1 MSSMFINRRKFF
13 AMGAA
18 GIGMFAGGG
27 LVRHSQATAATS
39 SAPFYKLSDIGS
51 LQPPDENGF
60 MLPPGFSYRE
70 VARSGQSPGGS
81 SGYIW
86 HPSPDGGACFP
97 TDDGGWVYVS
107 NSELGRQ
114 EGGVGAL
121 RFNSQGDIVDAYSI
135 LSNTSVNCAGGATPW
150 GTWLS
155 AEEVETGQIYECD
168 PTGNNPGIVRPAL
181 GTFRHEAA
189 AIDMGKDCVY
199 LTEDRPNGGFYRFV
213 ATDGLPN
220 LSVGRL
226 EIAVVRERGGLQEIN
241 WLEVPDPL
249 AQIAPTR
256 NQVTDY
262 TSFNGGEGIAFHEDD
277 IYFVTKG
284 DNRVWRY
291 DTVSQQIEIIY
302 DPLTSDNPILT
313 GVDNVV
319 ITAGGDVLV
328 AEDGGDMQL
337 VAITPEGELFP
348 LFKIIGHERSEV
360 CGPAFDPSYQRL
372 YFSSQRGSSGS
383 RLTGGITYEVMYT
396 G

>member
-121 RFNSQGDIVDAYSI
+121 RFNSQGEIVDAYSI
-135 LSNTSVNCAGGATPW
+135 LSDTSVNCAGGATPW

-220 LSVGRL
+220 LTVGRL
-226 EIAVVRERGGLQEIN
+226 EIAAVRERGGIQEVN
-241 WLEVPDPL
+241 WIEVPDPL

-256 NQVTDY
+256 NQVADY

-291 DTVSQQIEIIY
+291 DTVSRQIEIIY

-348 LFKIIGHERSEV
+348 LFTIIGHDRSEV

-372 YFSSQRGSSGS
+372 YFSSQRGPSGS